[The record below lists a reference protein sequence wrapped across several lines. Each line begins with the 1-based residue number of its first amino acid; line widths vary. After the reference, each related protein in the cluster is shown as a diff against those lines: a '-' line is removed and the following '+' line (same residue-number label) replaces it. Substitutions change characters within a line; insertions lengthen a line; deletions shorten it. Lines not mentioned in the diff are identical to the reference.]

1 MYLIH
6 KTSEFSTPCSQRV
19 ECVLIAYVSTM
30 LESEYEAVKS
40 CVGEGQ
46 ISKPKF
52 NYLIKIIIVPKFS
65 SYSHCKDQ
73 SGKSFFFRFAIV
85 SLSV

>member
-1 MYLIH
+1 MYFIH
-6 KTSEFSTPCSQRV
+6 KTSELSSPCFQHV
-19 ECVLIAYVSTM
+19 ECVFIAYVSTI
-30 LESEYEAVKS
+30 LESEYKAVKS

-52 NYLIKIIIVPKFS
+52 NYLIKIILVPKFS